1 MLQGTYTALVTP
13 FRNGEIDFQ
22 AFKEIIEWQ
31 IENGIDGLVVC
42 GSTGESITL
51 SFKEQSEL
59 LSFAVEVVNGR
70 VPVIGGIG
78 VVATEQA
85 IQLGRNAIDAGVDA
99 LLVLVPYYIKPTQ
112 EQIYKFYYDVSSA
125 LNFPIILYNNPGR
138 CGVSMSVDTV
148 VRLSQDS
155 NFIGIKE
162 ADSDITRPTQYRNF
176 IDREDFS
183 ILSGN
188 SSTVAAFLAQ
198 GGHGVISTTS
208 NVEPALC
215 ARLTDAWIHME
226 MDDFQEIRD
235 ILLPL
240 DEALYF
246 EPVPASIKYVLS
258 ESGLLCS
265 PEVRPPLQ
273 ELSPETKERL
283 MNVVR
288 QFDEVGGEDDEG

>member
-13 FRNGEIDFQ
+13 FKNGEIDFQ
-22 AFKEIIEWQ
+22 AYEKIIEWQ
-31 IENGIDGLVVC
+31 IENGVNGLVTC

-51 SFKEQSEL
+51 SFQEQSDL
-59 LSFAVEVVNGR
+59 MKFAVGVVKGR
-70 VPVIGGIG
+70 VPVIGGVG
-78 VVATEQA
+78 AVATKQA
-85 IQLGRNAIDAGVDA
+85 IQAGKSAIEAGVDA

-112 EQIYKFYYDVSSA
+112 EQIYQFYHDISSA
-125 LNFPIILYNNPGR
+125 LNFSIILYNNPGR

-148 VRLSQDS
+148 VRLSKNR

-188 SSTVAAFLAQ
+188 SSTIAGFLAQ

-215 ARLTDAWIHME
+215 ARLTDAWIHTE
-226 MDDFQEIRD
+226 LDDFQEIRD

-258 ESGLLCS
+258 ERGLCS

-273 ELSPETKERL
+273 ELSLETKERL
-283 MNVVR
+283 MDVVQ
-288 QFDEVGGEDDEG
+288 QFDEVSEENGEE